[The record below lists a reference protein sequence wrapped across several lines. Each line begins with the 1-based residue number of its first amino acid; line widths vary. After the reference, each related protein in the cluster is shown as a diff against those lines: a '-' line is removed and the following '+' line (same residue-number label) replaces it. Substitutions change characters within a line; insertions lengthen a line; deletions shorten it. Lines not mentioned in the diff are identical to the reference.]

1 MFQKPSSSSTQ
12 ATVIARGVTMEGNF
26 QGQGDVVVEGRV
38 KGSLSTG
45 GALTVGPEAVI
56 EAEVRAAEA
65 AIAGTIQ
72 GNLVVTN
79 RLEIRATA
87 KIIGDVSA
95 QIIAMEA
102 GACLQGK
109 LSVGVKAADGK
120 RAPGAERGLAQA
132 AA

>member
-26 QGQGDVVVEGRV
+26 QGQGDVIVEGRV
-38 KGSLSTG
+38 KGSLATG
-45 GALTVGPEAVI
+45 GSLTVGPEAVI

-65 AIAGTIQ
+65 AVAGTIQ
-72 GNLVVTN
+72 GNLVVAN
-79 RLEIRATA
+79 RLEIRSTA
-87 KIIGDVSA
+87 KIIGDVTA

-102 GACLQGK
+102 GACLQGR

-120 RAPGAERGLAQA
+120 RAANSERGLAQA